1 MVRSSKVLGVSAVAG
16 GAAYLAGSSVFVAPN
31 ARLHASQVEHSQAAS
46 FSQTE
51 SQSSS
56 LLASGAVCA
65 MLVGG
70 VAMRAS
76 NVGRNS
82 SSVARKATGIAING
96 FGRIGRQVARIA
108 MKDPEVELKLIN
120 ASYDADYLAYQ
131 LKYDSIHGRYNG
143 TIEVD
148 GDSLVIDGHKV
159 ALSHTRDPAEIP
171 FSKYG
176 AEYVCES
183 TGVFLTTEK
192 IQPHLKA
199 GAKKVVF
206 SAPAKD
212 DSHTIVMGVNEE
224 TYKPEMTAVSCAS
237 CTTNGLAPV
246 VKAVN
251 DAFGIKRGLMTT
263 IHAMTAS
270 QPTVDGS
277 SKKDWRGGRAA
288 SGNIIPSSTG
298 AAKAVAKVIPAV
310 KGKLT
315 GMAFRVPTIDVSVV
329 DLTCELE
336 KATTYEE
343 ICAEIKRRSEGDM
356 KGFLG
361 YTDEALVSTD
371 FETSTISSTFD
382 AKAGIMLDP
391 TFVKLVAWYDNEWGY
406 SCRVVDLIKHMAKI
420 DAKTK

>member
-1 MVRSSKVLGVSAVAG
+1 MPRSSAPARACVLA
-16 GAAYLAGSSVFVAPN
+16 
-31 ARLHASQVEHSQAAS
+31 
-46 FSQTE
+46 
-51 SQSSS
+51 
-56 LLASGAVCA
+56 LASGALWAARAFVAPAAPLPSPRALARAAPAGAWGPEEAAAGAPALAAGAVCA
-65 MLVGG
+65 LLATGVAARAVSAGRASS
-70 VAMRAS
+70 VAMR
-76 NVGRNS
+76 
-82 SSVARKATGIAING
+82 ATGIAING

-120 ASYDADYLAYQ
+120 ASYDAEYLAYQ
-131 LKYDSIHGRYNG
+131 MKYDSIHGRYDG
-143 TIEVD
+143 TIEAD
-148 GDSLVIDGHKV
+148 GDSLVIDGKKV

-171 FSKYG
+171 FKEHG

-192 IQPHLKA
+192 VQPHLKA

-212 DSHTIVMGVNEE
+212 DSHTVVMGVNQE
-224 TYKPEMTAVSCAS
+224 TYESSMTAVSCAS
-237 CTTNGLAPV
+237 CTTNGLAPM
-246 VKAVN
+246 VKAIH

-263 IHAMTAS
+263 VHAMTAS

-298 AAKAVAKVIPAV
+298 AAKAVAKVIPAI
-310 KGKLT
+310 KGRLT

-336 KATTYEE
+336 KSTTYEE

-361 YTDEALVSTD
+361 YCDQPLVSTD
-371 FETSTISSTFD
+371 FETCTISSTFD
-382 AKAGIMLDP
+382 AKAGIMLDD

-406 SCRVVDLIKHMAKI
+406 SCRVVDLIKHMAKV
-420 DAKTK
+420 DSA

>member
-1 MVRSSKVLGVSAVAG
+1 MALSFVSVP
-16 GAAYLAGSSVFVAPN
+16 AAQTVAPTPVLRG
-31 ARLHASQVEHSQAAS
+31 AFSEPRVETGASSGFSTAAC
-46 FSQTE
+46 
-51 SQSSS
+51 S
-56 LLASGAVCA
+56 LVAAAGV
-65 MLVGG
+65 VG
-70 VAMRAS
+70 VAANRR
-76 NVGRNS
+76 RNS
-82 SSVARKATGIAING
+82 AKVTREAVGIAING

-108 MKDPEVELKLIN
+108 MKDPEVELKLVN
-120 ASYDADYLAYQ
+120 ASYDAEYLAYQ
-131 LKYDSIHGRYNG
+131 MKYDSIHGRYDG
-143 TIEVD
+143 TIEAK
-148 GDSLVIDGHKV
+148 GDSLVVDGKTI

-171 FSKYG
+171 FTEHG

-212 DSHTIVMGVNEE
+212 DSHTIVMGVNQE
-224 TYKPEMTAVSCAS
+224 TYTADMQAVSCAS
-237 CTTNGLAPV
+237 CTTNGLAPM
-246 VKAVN
+246 VKAIH

-270 QPTVDGS
+270 QPTVDGA

-298 AAKAVAKVIPAV
+298 AAKAVAKVVPDV

-315 GMAFRVPTIDVSVV
+315 GMAFRVPTLDVSVV

-336 KATTYEE
+336 KETTYEE

-361 YTDEALVSTD
+361 YCDEALVSTD
-371 FETSTISSTFD
+371 FETCPISSTFD
-382 AKAGIMLDP
+382 SKAGIMLDSS
-391 TFVKLVAWYDNEWGY
+391 FVKLVAWYDHEWGY
-406 SCRVVDLIKHMAKI
+406 SCRVVDLIKHMAKV
-420 DAKTK
+420 DGA

>member
-420 DAKTK
+420 DAKAK

>member
-1 MVRSSKVLGVSAVAG
+1 MLCLAAVAATG
-16 GAAYLAGSSVFVAPN
+16 GYVLNSNAFTAPVP
-31 ARLHASQVEHSQAAS
+31 RLRTSHMDLVQASDAVHSEA
-46 FSQTE
+46 
-51 SQSSS
+51 QSSQGQS
-56 LLASGAVCA
+56 TAWLATGAVCA
-65 MLVGG
+65 LFLGSM
-70 VAMRAS
+70 AERAKA
-76 NVGRNS
+76 VGRRS
-82 SSVARKATGIAING
+82 SSVAMRATGIAING

-120 ASYDADYLAYQ
+120 ASYDADYLAYMM
-131 LKYDSIHGRYNG
+131 KYDTIHGRYNG
-143 TIEVD
+143 TVTVD

-159 ALSHTRDPAEIP
+159 ALSHTREPGEIP
-171 FSKYG
+171 FAKYG
-176 AEYVCES
+176 ADYVCES

-192 IQPHLKA
+192 VQAHLKA
-199 GAKKVVF
+199 GAKKIVF

-212 DSHTIVMGVNEE
+212 DSHTIVMGVNQD
-224 TYKPEMTAVSCAS
+224 TYKPEMQAVSCAS
-237 CTTNGLAPV
+237 CTTNGLAPM

-270 QPTVDGS
+270 QPTVDGA

-298 AAKAVAKVIPAV
+298 AAKAVAKVIPAI

-336 KATTYEE
+336 KATTYED

-361 YTDEALVSTD
+361 YCDEDLVSTD
-371 FETSTISSTFD
+371 FETCTTSSVFD
-382 AKAGIMLDP
+382 SKAGIMLDP

-406 SCRVVDLIKHMAKI
+406 SCRVVDLIKHMAKV
-420 DAKTK
+420 DAMAK